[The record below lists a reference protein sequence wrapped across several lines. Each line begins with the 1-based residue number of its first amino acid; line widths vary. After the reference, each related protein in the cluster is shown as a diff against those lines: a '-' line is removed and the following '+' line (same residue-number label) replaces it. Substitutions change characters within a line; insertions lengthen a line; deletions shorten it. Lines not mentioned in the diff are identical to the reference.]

1 MGYVN
6 KQKTGLK
13 GRLSIC
19 ILYAFLTACGAS
31 LPDRSN
37 NAKHLEATE
46 STGSSEEIPAILD
59 QPGIPVESDA
69 ETEPP
74 ALYSITA
81 QDLPVRELLFTVARD
96 AGINIDVH
104 PEVRGS
110 VSINAVNQTLPQIL
124 DRIARQA
131 DIRWSIDYNGNLLI
145 EQDRP
150 YWDTYEIDYVNVNRE
165 STSNSGIANTLGGSD
180 TGGSSSSSISQTS
193 SNNFWQTLHENL
205 IVLVFEQPETPE
217 GTSAPAQQATTGA
230 AGVNQDVIINAESGV
245 IAVRAGADKHAE
257 VRSFINYVK
266 TRALQQVMIEA
277 TVVEVALSDQY
288 QAGVDWETIAGQ
300 SDNFV
305 FQQNS
310 LGGNLTASPT
320 NILTYQGSSNI
331 AGTVRAL
338 SQFGNSQV
346 LSSPKIM
353 ALNNQSAM
361 LRVVDNRVFFTIEVE
376 PAPLNANGLP
386 TGQATY
392 ESTINTVPVGFSMVV
407 TPQVG
412 ANDQVTLNVRPTIS
426 RITGFVY
433 DPNPVLAQEGIVNQI
448 PEIQIQELESV
459 LKVFSGQTAVLG
471 GLMQDSLQTQ
481 TDGLPAISRVPILG
495 NLFSYRDDS
504 ATKTEL
510 VIFIRPVVV
519 RQPSIDADLSD
530 YKQFLPTDQ
539 GSSLNNSTQF
549 QSNFW
554 NSDR

>member
-1 MGYVN
+1 MGYLN
-6 KQKTGLK
+6 KPKTKLK
-13 GRLSIC
+13 DRLAIC
-19 ILYAFLTACGAS
+19 ILCAFLGACGAT
-31 LPDRSN
+31 LPDRSQQG
-37 NAKHLEATE
+37 KHLEAGNE
-46 STGSSEEIPAILD
+46 APNAGEIPEIVD
-59 QPGIPVESDA
+59 PPGVPAESAGD
-69 ETEPP
+69 EEPP

-96 AGINIDVH
+96 AGINVDVH
-104 PEVRGS
+104 PEVEGS
-110 VSINAVNQTLPQIL
+110 ISINAVNQTLPQIL

-131 DIRWSIDYNGNLLI
+131 DIRWSIDYNGNLLV

-150 YWDTYEIDYVNVNRE
+150 YWDTYRIDYVNVNRQ
-165 STSNSGIANTLGGSD
+165 STSDSGIANTLGDSG

-193 SNNFWQTLHENL
+193 SNNFWETLRENL
-205 IVLVFEQPETPE
+205 ITLVTELSETE
-217 GTSAPAQQATTGA
+217 GGVAAPAQNANAQAGM
-230 AGVNQDVIINAESGV
+230 NQNVIINAESGV
-245 IAVRAGADKHAE
+245 IAIRASAEKHAE
-257 VRSFINYVK
+257 VRSFINFVK
-266 TRALQQVMIEA
+266 TRSLQQVLIEA
-277 TVVEVALSDQY
+277 TVVEVALNDQY

-305 FQQNS
+305 FQQNALS
-310 LGGNLTASPT
+310 GNLSAAPT

-346 LSSPKIM
+346 LSSPKVM

-412 ANDQVTLNVRPTIS
+412 ENDQVTLNVRPTIS
-426 RITGFVY
+426 RIAGFVN
-433 DPNPVLAQEGIVNQI
+433 DPNPVLAEEGIINQI
-448 PEIQIQELESV
+448 PEIQIQEVESV

-495 NLFSYRDDS
+495 NLFSFRDDRAS
-504 ATKTEL
+504 KTEL

-519 RQPSIDADLSD
+519 RQPSVDADLSD
-530 YKQFLPTDQ
+530 YRELLPKNQ
-539 GSSLNNSTQF
+539 GSNLNSSSQF
-549 QSNFW
+549 KSDFW
-554 NSDR
+554 SP

>member
-1 MGYVN
+1 MRYLN
-6 KQKTGLK
+6 KPKTKLK
-13 GRLSIC
+13 DRLAIC
-19 ILYAFLTACGAS
+19 LLFAFLGACGAT

-37 NAKHLEATE
+37 QGKHLEAGNEATNA
-46 STGSSEEIPAILD
+46 GEIPEIVD
-59 QPGIPVESDA
+59 PPGVPAESSGD
-69 ETEPP
+69 EEPP

-96 AGINIDVH
+96 AGINVDVH
-104 PEVRGS
+104 PEVEGS
-110 VSINAVNQTLPQIL
+110 ISINAVNQTLPQIL

-131 DIRWSIDYNGNLLI
+131 DIRWSIDYNGNLLV

-150 YWDTYEIDYVNVNRE
+150 YWDTYRIDYVNVNRE
-165 STSNSGIANTLGGSD
+165 STSDSGIANTLGDSG

-193 SNNFWQTLHENL
+193 SNNFWETLRENL
-205 IVLVFEQPETPE
+205 ITLVTELSETE
-217 GTSAPAQQATTGA
+217 GGTAAPAQNANAQAGM
-230 AGVNQDVIINAESGV
+230 NQNVIINAESGV
-245 IAVRAGADKHAE
+245 IAIRASAEKHAE
-257 VRSFINYVK
+257 VRSFINFVK
-266 TRALQQVMIEA
+266 TRSLQQVLIEA
-277 TVVEVALSDQY
+277 TVVEVALNDQY

-305 FQQNS
+305 FQQNALS
-310 LGGNLTASPT
+310 GNLSAAPT

-346 LSSPKIM
+346 LSSPKVM

-392 ESTINTVPVGFSMVV
+392 ESTINTVPVGFSMLV

-412 ANDQVTLNVRPTIS
+412 ENDQVTLNVRPTIS
-426 RITGFVY
+426 RIAGFVN
-433 DPNPVLAQEGIVNQI
+433 DPNPVLAEEGIINQI
-448 PEIQIQELESV
+448 PEIQIQEVESV
-459 LKVFSGQTAVLG
+459 LKVFSGQTALLG

-495 NLFSYRDDS
+495 NLFSFRDDRAS
-504 ATKTEL
+504 KTEL

-519 RQPSIDADLSD
+519 RQPSVDADLSD
-530 YKQFLPTDQ
+530 YRELLPKNQ
-539 GSSLNNSTQF
+539 GSNLNSSSQF
-549 QSNFW
+549 KSDFW
-554 NSDR
+554 SP

>member
-1 MGYVN
+1 MGYLN
-6 KQKTGLK
+6 KQRTGL
-13 GRLSIC
+13 GGHLSIC
-19 ILYAFLTACGAS
+19 ILCAFLTACGAT

-37 NAKHLEATE
+37 DGKHIEASE
-46 STGSSEEIPAILD
+46 STSSSAEIPEILD
-59 QPGIPVESDA
+59 QPGVPVEPEEES
-69 ETEPP
+69 EPP

-104 PEVRGS
+104 PEVRGN

-124 DRIARQA
+124 DRISRQA
-131 DIRWSIDYNGNLLI
+131 DIRWSIDYDGNLLI
-145 EQDRP
+145 ERDRP
-150 YWDTYEIDYVNVNRE
+150 YWDTYRVDYVNVDRE
-165 STSNSGIANTLGGSD
+165 STSNSGIANTLGSGG

-193 SNNFWQTLHENL
+193 SNNFWQSLQENL
-205 IVLVFEQPETPE
+205 VTLVFERPETE
-217 GTSAPAQQATTGA
+217 DGSAAPAQQAAGNA
-230 AGVNQDVIINAESGV
+230 QGVNQDVIVNAESGV
-245 IAVRAGADKHAE
+245 IAVRASAEKHAE

-305 FQQNS
+305 FQQSN

-346 LSSPKIM
+346 LSSPKVM

-361 LRVVDNRVFFTIEVE
+361 LRVVDNRVYFTIEVE
-376 PAPLNANGLP
+376 PAPLNANGIP

-412 ANDQVTLNVRPTIS
+412 ENDQVTLNVRPTIS
-426 RITGFVY
+426 RIAGFVN

-448 PEIQIQELESV
+448 PEIQIQEVDSV

-519 RQPSIDADLSD
+519 RQPSVDADLSD
-530 YKQFLPTDQ
+530 YKKFLPTDQ

-549 QSNFW
+549 KSDFW
-554 NSDR
+554 NP

>member
-1 MGYVN
+1 M
-6 KQKTGLK
+6 
-13 GRLSIC
+13 
-19 ILYAFLTACGAS
+19 
-31 LPDRSN
+31 PDRSSDG
-37 NAKHLEATE
+37 KHIEASEAT
-46 STGSSEEIPAILD
+46 SSSEEIPEILD
-59 QPGIPVESDA
+59 QPGVPIEPEEEA
-69 ETEPP
+69 EPP

-81 QDLPVRELLFTVARD
+81 QDLPARELLFTVARD

-104 PEVRGS
+104 PEVRGN

-124 DRIARQA
+124 DRISRQA

-145 EQDRP
+145 ERDRP
-150 YWDTYEIDYVNVNRE
+150 YWDTYRVDYVNVDRE
-165 STSNSGIANTLGGSD
+165 STSNSGIANTLGSGG

-193 SNNFWQTLHENL
+193 SNNFWQSLQENL
-205 IVLVFEQPETPE
+205 VTLVFERPETAD
-217 GTSAPAQQATTGA
+217 GSAAPAQQAAGNTQ
-230 AGVNQDVIINAESGV
+230 GVNQDVIVNAESGV
-245 IAVRAGADKHAE
+245 IAVRASAEKHAE

-305 FQQNS
+305 FQQSN

-346 LSSPKIM
+346 LSSPKVM

-361 LRVVDNRVFFTIEVE
+361 LRVVDNRVYFTIEVE
-376 PAPLNANGLP
+376 PAPLNANGIP

-412 ANDQVTLNVRPTIS
+412 ENDQVTLNVRPTIS
-426 RITGFVY
+426 RIAGFVN

-448 PEIQIQELESV
+448 PEIQIQEVESV

-519 RQPSIDADLSD
+519 RQPSIEADLSD
-530 YKQFLPTDQ
+530 YKKFLPTDQ

-549 QSNFW
+549 KSDFW
-554 NSDR
+554 NP